1 MARHGGHDVSQATVL
16 RTLRDDGLLLPAEYQ
31 KQRRELPKDRKAA
44 FAKTSTGTYPERQ
57 LDISELHTTKGGI
70 WRIAG
75 WARLLLQIRVPVPQ
89 LTDGDPARCDR
100 GGGTRV
106 GGV

>member
-1 MARHGGHDVSQATVL
+1 MVRHGGHVVSQATVL

-31 KQRRELPKDRKAA
+31 KQRRELAKDRKAA
-44 FAKTSTGTYPERQ
+44 FAKKSNGPNRVRQ
-57 LDISELHTTKGGI
+57 LDFSEFETTQGGI

-75 WARLLLQIRVPVPQ
+75 RARLVLQIRVPLPH
-89 LTDGDPARCDR
+89 LTDGEPARCDR
-100 GGGTRV
+100 GGGTRA